1 MSKSRKV
8 VVTKQRTVH
17 MYAELWH
24 ASKCLLE
31 DAIESRDNSPNLFLS
46 SVVMTAFVFEAYLN
60 HVGEKTF
67 ACWDEVERLPPWSKL
82 ELLSEKLGVSFPDGA
97 GARPLQTIKKL
108 LNFRNTMAH
117 GRSDEIHF
125 KPIIRTTENYHA
137 AYHEEL
143 LTDWEQLAR
152 TREFPMRARED
163 VKAVLVALH
172 EARQDDKEQLF
183 AFGAG
188 LHGATLVEES

>member
-1 MSKSRKV
+1 
-8 VVTKQRTVH
+8 

-24 ASKCLLE
+24 TSKCLLD

-60 HVGEKTF
+60 HVGERTF
-67 ACWDEVERLPPWSKL
+67 ACWDEVERLPPWSKF
-82 ELLSEKLGVSFPDGA
+82 ELLSEKLGVCFSDGA
-97 GARPLQTIKKL
+97 GARPLQTIAKL

-117 GRSDEIHF
+117 GRSGEIHS
-125 KPIIRTTENYHA
+125 KPITRTTANYHA

-152 TREFPMRARED
+152 TKEFPMRARED
-163 VKAVLVALH
+163 VRTVLERLH
-172 EARQDDKEQLF
+172 EARQDDKENLF
-183 AFGAG
+183 TLGMG
-188 LHGATLVEES
+188 LHGATLVEEP